1 MIERKAKIAI
11 AAALFWMAFAT
22 VVILGT
28 HGEAVAK
35 ADSVAPTGKVEAV
48 WMARPAGELPQ
59 TGALAAP
66 RSC

>member
-35 ADSVAPTGKVEAV
+35 ADSVAPAVEAV
-48 WMARPAGELPQ
+48 WMAQPVGELPQ
-59 TGALAAP
+59 SGALAAP

>member
-35 ADSVAPTGKVEAV
+35 AGSAPAGKVEAV
-48 WMARPAGELPQ
+48 WMAQPVGELPQ
-59 TGALAAP
+59 SGALAAP